1 MSIRVVDLTKTYGE
15 QAAVDHLSFEVKKGQ
30 ICGFLGPNG
39 AGKTTTMKMLSCFTT
54 PSAGKAFVAD
64 FDVEK
69 NPFDVRRRLGY
80 LPEHNPLY
88 KNMYV
93 REYLHFVAQL
103 HKLKGIRARVD
114 EMIEVT
120 GLTLEQNKPIRALS
134 KGYRQRVGLAQAMI
148 HDPEVLILD
157 EPTSGLDP
165 NQLADIRQLIQHL
178 GQDKT
183 VLFSSHIMQ
192 EIEAIC
198 DRIIIIDR
206 GKLIADESKDVLKQR
221 ALGQLQIEVTF
232 ESDVPYP
239 ALVNL
244 EGIKRVDKK
253 TGRTFTLWADES
265 SHAQREVF
273 LFAAQQ
279 GHIILEMKKSDVSV
293 ESIFQ
298 QLTGKQ

>member
-1 MSIRVVDLTKTYGE
+1 MSVVVSNITKRYGD
-15 QAAVDHLSFEVKKGQ
+15 QLAVDDFSFEVHKGQ

-54 PSAGKAFVAD
+54 PTSGTASVAG
-64 FDVEK
+64 FDIQK
-69 NPFDVRRRLGY
+69 DPFEVRRKLGY

-93 REYLHFVAQL
+93 KEYLNFVARLFHVKNTSQ
-103 HKLKGIRARVD
+103 RVD
-114 EMIEVT
+114 EMIEMT
-120 GLTLEQNKPIRALS
+120 GLQREQHKHISSLS

-165 NQLADIRQLIQHL
+165 NQLADIRQLIKRL
-178 GQDKT
+178 GENKT

-198 DRIIIIDR
+198 DRIIIINQ
-206 GKLIADESKDVLKQR
+206 GKLVADDTKDVLKER
-221 ALGQLQIEVTF
+221 LQGNFCAHVTY
-232 ESDVPYP
+232 EKGPVASTLKKITGV
-239 ALVNL
+239 
-244 EGIKRVDKK
+244 GRVEKIGDHS
-253 TGRTFTLWADES
+253 FTLFSDAAHDIRKDIFK
-265 SHAQREVF
+265 HAVENN
-273 LFAAQQ
+273 L
-279 GHIILEMKKSDVSV
+279 IILSMTKSDVSV

-298 QLTGKQ
+298 QLTTN

>member
-1 MSIRVVDLTKTYGE
+1 MSIRVIDLTKKYGE
-15 QAAVDHLSFEVKKGQ
+15 QAAVDQLSFEVKKGQ

-39 AGKTTTMKMLSCFTT
+39 AGKTTTMKMLSCFTVPT
-54 PSAGKAFVAD
+54 SGEAYVAD
-64 FDVEK
+64 YNVEK
-69 NPFDVRRRLGY
+69 NAFDVQRKLGY

-103 HKLKGIRARVD
+103 HKIKNIKSRVD

-120 GLTLEQNKPIRALS
+120 GLTREQNKHIRALS

-165 NQLADIRQLIQHL
+165 NQLADIRQLIQEL
-178 GQDKT
+178 GKDKT

-206 GKLIADESKDVLKQR
+206 GKLVADESKDVLKQR
-221 ALGQLQIEVTF
+221 ALGQLQIDLEF
-232 ESDVPYP
+232 EAEVPYP
-239 ALVNL
+239 ALAAVEGVN
-244 EGIKRVDKK
+244 RVDKK
-253 TGRTFTLWADES
+253 SNRQFTVWADES
-265 SHAQREVF
+265 GAAQRELF

-279 GHIILEMKKSDVSV
+279 GHIILEMKKSEVSV

-298 QLTGKQ
+298 QLTAK